1 MESIEILPSS
11 IIHVVCRSCIVKHLE
26 VKHYC
31 PECFHKKYVVNS
43 NGNGNMLRIG
53 IANGSQPNTVQT
65 PRIITSQNLYLDNAL
80 SALIYKTVPGLYQRE
95 ISSVQKFY
103 AKKSE
108 DLKPINVEP
117 HQCSSFERVLFQK
130 TESSGVD
137 GAQEV
142 PVYVSAD
149 EPIR

>member
-1 MESIEILPSS
+1 M
-11 IIHVVCRSCIVKHLE
+11 KHLE

-31 PECFHKKYVVNS
+31 PECFHKKYVVNA

-53 IANGSQPNTVQT
+53 IVNGSQPNTVQT
-65 PRIITSQNLYLDNAL
+65 PRIITSQNLHLDHAL

-95 ISSVQKFY
+95 LDNVQQFY
-103 AKKSE
+103 AKKSD
-108 DLKPINVEP
+108 DLKPINAEM
-117 HQCSSFERVLFQK
+117 HQCSSFERILFQQRDSDAM
-130 TESSGVD
+130 E
-137 GAQEV
+137 A